1 MSKDDFELVR
11 GSGNVF
17 RDFSQPDADIQ
28 QAKAI
33 LAARIIAALDDKEIS
48 VRKAHELTGFAAADF
63 SRVRQARLDR
73 FTLERLISMLVKLN
87 GDVEVSIEVKPR
99 QHGQV
104 VPA

>member
-1 MSKDDFELVR
+1 MSKDDLELVR
-11 GSGNVF
+11 GSGNAF
-17 RDFSQPDADIQ
+17 RDLGHPDADIQ

-48 VRKAHELTGFAAADF
+48 VRKAHEMTGFAAADF
-63 SRVRQARLDR
+63 SRVRQAKLDR

-87 GDVEVSIEVKPR
+87 EDIEVSIEVKPR
-99 QHGQV
+99 QHGDF